1 MQNFPQVIGLIISFI
16 YLSLKK
22 ICTMDL
28 HNQSGKNIYYEIL
41 LSEFLIK
48 VGKNIQIILN
58 GGVLQLLL

>member
-1 MQNFPQVIGLIISFI
+1 
-16 YLSLKK
+16 
-22 ICTMDL
+22 MDL
-28 HNQSGKNIYYEIL
+28 HSQSGKNVYYEIL